1 MNVFIVVCSLLIV
14 FLLLCICSV
23 LANILVAIYDL
34 TRVTRETPILTR
46 PSSFRR
52 ES

>member
-1 MNVFIVVCSLLIV
+1 MIFLYICAAPTV
-14 FLLLCICSV
+14 LLLFAIFGV
-23 LANILVAIYDL
+23 LTNILVAIHNL
-34 TRVTRETPILTR
+34 TRATRETPILTR